1 MQISKEVKVGIL
13 AVAAGAM
20 LFFGVNYLKGEDVFS
35 PRKKYF
41 VVFNSVDGL
50 AASNAVYVSG
60 INVGKVESLALMPD
74 RNNQVLVTLDVNRD
88 IQVGDSTVALLASSG
103 LLGNKMVVLTLKHNA
118 KLFESG
124 DTIAGYKEKAMA
136 DMISEKA
143 LPIIDN
149 LDSTILKLNK
159 ILGDRMGKSINGIMT
174 NAEMASMD
182 LRLTMAHSK
191 NNFIGI
197 VANLNALSASLKE
210 TERSV
215 KPLLV
220 KMNTFADSLNDL
232 ELKKVVDNATATM
245 KNLSDISSKI
255 DKGQGSMGML
265 VNDKEFYNNLNTS
278 AKDLDNLLLDMK
290 ARPSRYIHFS
300 VFGKKEKKSKE
311 EKNTQPNTS
320 K

>member
-1 MQISKEVKVGIL
+1 MQISKETKVGVL

-20 LFFGVNYLKGEDVFS
+20 LFFGINYLKGHDAFS
-35 PRKKYF
+35 PPHKFF
-41 VVFNSVDGL
+41 VVFPSVDGL
-50 AASNAVYVSG
+50 APSNPVFVSG
-60 INVGKVESLALMPD
+60 INVGKVSSLELLQTQ
-74 RNNQVLVTLDVNRD
+74 NNEVLVTIEVDKK
-88 IQVGDSTVALLASSG
+88 IAVGDSTVALLSSSG
-103 LLGNKMVVLTLKHNA
+103 LLGAKSVVLSLKPNT

-124 DTIAGYKEKAMA
+124 DTVRGYKEKGIQ
-136 DMISEKA
+136 DLISEKA

-149 LDSTILKLNK
+149 LDSTIVKLNK
-159 ILGDRMGKSINGIMT
+159 ILNDRMGKSINGILT

-191 NNFIGI
+191 NNFVSI
-197 VANLNALSASLKE
+197 VANLNSLSASLKE

-220 KMNTFADSLNDL
+220 KMNVFADSLNDL

-245 KNLSDISSKI
+245 KNLSDISAKI

-300 VFGKKEKKSKE
+300 VFGKKEKKAKE
-311 EKNTQPNTS
+311 EK

>member
-41 VVFNSVDGL
+41 VVFNAVDGL

-60 INVGKVESLALMPD
+60 INVGKVASLELMPE
-74 RNNQVLVTLDVNRD
+74 RNNQVLVTLEVNRE

-103 LLGNKMVVLTLKHNA
+103 LLGNKMVVLALKHNS

-124 DTIAGYKEKAMA
+124 DTVVGYKEKGMT
-136 DMISEKA
+136 DLLTEKA

-197 VANLNALSASLKE
+197 VANLNSLSASLKE

-215 KPLLV
+215 KPLLI

-300 VFGKKEKKSKE
+300 VFGKKEKK
-311 EKNTQPNTS
+311 
-320 K
+320 